1 MGRHTHRRITRA
13 TLRSVV
19 TASVRLGATGMV
31 TLALLGLAAC
41 STGAA
46 SAGITS
52 VDGEILS
59 TAQPLASDCAGVSVI
74 VDFGILNSAKIDEC
88 VEVTAETP
96 AADILNQARVTLA
109 GTDAYGDAVV
119 CRVNDLPSASDTV
132 TVDGH
137 DPFIE
142 SCASMP
148 PEFAY
153 WALWVK
159 QGTPDWGYAMVGVSD
174 LMLKPGESIGLV
186 FTTGTSTPTP
196 S

>member
-1 MGRHTHRRITRA
+1 MRRF
-13 TLRSVV
+13 
-19 TASVRLGATGMV
+19 GAVGI
-31 TLALLGLAAC
+31 LALAMLGLAAC
-41 STGAA
+41 STGVA
-46 SAGITS
+46 SAGVTS
-52 VDGEILS
+52 VDGEIMT
-59 TAQPLASDCAGVSVI
+59 TAAPLAGDCAGVSVI
-74 VDFGILNSAKIDEC
+74 VDFGILNAMKIDEC
-88 VEVTAETP
+88 VEVSAETP

-109 GTDAYGDAVV
+109 GTDDYGDAVV
-119 CRVNDLPSASDTV
+119 CRVNDLPSVSNPV

-137 DPFIE
+137 APFTE

-159 QGTPDWGYAMVGVSD
+159 QGNTDWGYAMVGISD
-174 LMLKPGESIGLV
+174 LTLKPGDSIGLV

>member
-1 MGRHTHRRITRA
+1 MRRF
-13 TLRSVV
+13 
-19 TASVRLGATGMV
+19 GAVGI
-31 TLALLGLAAC
+31 LAVAMLSLAAC
-41 STGAA
+41 STGVA
-46 SAGITS
+46 SAGVTS
-52 VDGEILS
+52 VDGEIMT
-59 TAQPLASDCAGVSVI
+59 TAAPLAGDCAGVSVI
-74 VDFGILNSAKIDEC
+74 VDFGILNAMKVEEC
-88 VEVTAETP
+88 VEVSAETP

-119 CRVNDLPSASDTV
+119 CRVNDLPSVSTSV

-137 DPFIE
+137 APFTE

-153 WALWVK
+153 WAVWVK
-159 QGTPDWGYAMVGVSD
+159 QGSTDWGYAMVGVID
-174 LMLKPGESIGLV
+174 LTLKPGESIGLV

>member
-1 MGRHTHRRITRA
+1 MGRHAHRRITRA
-13 TLRSVV
+13 TLRS
-19 TASVRLGATGMV
+19 AATGMV
-31 TLALLGLAAC
+31 TLALIGLAGC
-41 STGAA
+41 STGGAT
-46 SAGITS
+46 AGVTT

-59 TAQPLASDCAGVSVI
+59 TAAPLAGDCAGVTVI
-74 VDFGILNSAKIDEC
+74 VDFGILNTMKIDEC
-88 VEVTAETP
+88 VEVTTETP
-96 AADILNQARVTLA
+96 AADILDQARITLA
-109 GTDAYGDAVV
+109 GTDEYGDAVV
-119 CRVNDLPSASDTV
+119 CRVNELPSASDTV
-132 TVDGH
+132 TVDGYA
-137 DPFIE
+137 PFTE

-174 LMLKPGESIGLV
+174 LTLKPGDSVGLV

>member
-1 MGRHTHRRITRA
+1 MGQDTHRRSQRA
-13 TLRSVV
+13 NLRSST
-19 TASVRLGATGMV
+19 TAVRRVSATGLL
-31 TLALLGLAAC
+31 TLSLLSLVAC
-41 STGAA
+41 STGGA
-46 SAGITS
+46 SAGVTT
-52 VDGEILS
+52 VDGEIMT
-59 TAQPLASDCAGVSVI
+59 TAAPLAGDCSGVRVI
-74 VDFGILNSAKIDEC
+74 VDFGILNATKLEAC
-88 VEVTAETP
+88 VEVATEAP

-109 GTDAYGDAVV
+109 GTVDYGDAVV
-119 CRVNDLPSASDTV
+119 CRVNELPSASAPV

-137 DPFIE
+137 DPFTE

-159 QGTPDWGYAMVGVSD
+159 QGTPDWGYATVGVSD
-174 LMLKPGESIGLV
+174 LMLGPGESIGLV

>member
-1 MGRHTHRRITRA
+1 MDRLTRRRISHTALRTSTVS
-13 TLRSVV
+13 TL
-19 TASVRLGATGMV
+19 RLGAASA
-31 TLALLGLAAC
+31 LAVSLLGLTAC
-41 STGAA
+41 STGGAI
-46 SAGITS
+46 AGTSS

-59 TAQPLASDCAGVSVI
+59 TAQPLAGDCAGVSVV
-74 VDFGILNSAKIDEC
+74 VDFGVLNATKIDEC
-88 VEVTAETP
+88 VDVVSETP
-96 AADILNQARVTLA
+96 ATDILNRARVTLN
-109 GTDAYGDAVV
+109 GTDDYGDAVV
-119 CRVNDLPSASDTV
+119 CRVNSLPSASTPV

-159 QGTPDWGYAMVGVSD
+159 QGVPDWGYAMVGVGD
-174 LMLKPGESIGLV
+174 LVLKPGESIGLV

>member
-1 MGRHTHRRITRA
+1 MGRHTHQRVTRTTLLSAA
-13 TLRSVV
+13 TATMRV
-19 TASVRLGATGMV
+19 GAAGLA
-31 TLALLGLAAC
+31 TLALFGLVAC
-41 STGAA
+41 SSGGTAA
-46 SAGITS
+46 GVTT
-52 VDGEILS
+52 VDGEIMT
-59 TAQPLASDCAGVSVI
+59 TAAPLAGDCAGVSVI
-74 VDFGILNSAKIDEC
+74 VDFDILDSQRIDEC
-88 VEVTAETP
+88 VEVTTETP

-109 GTDAYGDAVV
+109 GTDEYGDAVV
-119 CRVNDLPSASDTV
+119 CRVNDLPSVSDPV

-137 DPFIE
+137 EPFIE

-159 QGTPDWGYAMVGVSD
+159 QGSTDWGYAMVGVSD
-174 LMLKPGESIGLV
+174 LLLKPGDSIGLV

>member
-1 MGRHTHRRITRA
+1 MGRHVHRRITRA
-13 TLRSVV
+13 TLRDAV
-19 TASVRLGATGMV
+19 TATVRLGATTMV
-31 TLALLGLAAC
+31 TLAMFGLAAC
-41 STGAA
+41 STGGA
-46 SAGITS
+46 SAGVTS
-52 VDGEILS
+52 VDGKILS
-59 TAQPLASDCAGVSVI
+59 TAQPLASDCAGVTV
-74 VDFGILNSAKIDEC
+74 VVEFDILDAQRIDEC
-88 VEVTAETP
+88 VEVSTETP

-119 CRVNDLPSASDTV
+119 CRVNDLPSVSTSV

-159 QGTPDWGYAMVGVSD
+159 QGSTDWGYAMEGVSD
-174 LMLKPGESIGLV
+174 LMLKPGDSIGLV

>member
-1 MGRHTHRRITRA
+1 
-13 TLRSVV
+13 
-19 TASVRLGATGMV
+19 MV
-31 TLALLGLAAC
+31 TLAMLSLAAC

-59 TAQPLASDCAGVSVI
+59 TAQPLASDCAGVTVI
-74 VDFGILNSAKIDEC
+74 VDFGILSSTRIDEC
-88 VEVTAETP
+88 VEVSKETP
-96 AADILNQARVTLA
+96 AADILSQARVTLA
-109 GTDAYGDAVV
+109 GTDEYGDAVV
-119 CRVNDLPSASDTV
+119 CRVNDLPSVSDPV

-137 DPFIE
+137 EPFIE

-159 QGTPDWGYAMVGVSD
+159 QGTPDWGYAMVGVGD
-174 LMLKPGESIGLV
+174 LMLKPGDSIGLV